1 MLLPITDIIIKPE
14 RQRQNFD
21 PRKLEELTESFR
33 SVGQLQPVIIDE
45 DNILI
50 AGERRIKAAQ
60 MLGRTEIWAEYLTN
74 LEPWQKDVAEL
85 EENLRREGLSYVE
98 EVMAVKK
105 IHQLHQ
111 DKFGVAMSGPGK
123 QGWNVK
129 ATAELLGISTGSV
142 SQDIQLA
149 SAIEKDPELGKQ
161 KTKIAAKSMLGRK
174 NAIKT
179 RQILALLANAKDEK
193 STSKATSPSSKP
205 ASPLTFLH
213 GDARELVSSIPDDS
227 ISCLLT
233 DPPWQVEFDAEFGSD
248 IKTGLDLT
256 KEVLK
261 LVYPKLQVGSLC
273 WMFCATK
280 HLIRGTIFNLL
291 VDCGYRPYD
300 QVLIWYKPSVAHS
313 SHPYRELK
321 NDYEPAVF
329 FSKSEPRD
337 LLKPMF
343 AVQTFKV
350 LGQKLHPAQKPFELL
365 KLLIENSTV
374 GGETVLDP
382 FMGSGE
388 TLRAARE
395 TGRKGIGI
403 EKELEW
409 FNLASSV

>member
-1 MLLPITDIIIKPE
+1 MQLPISEIIIKPD
-14 RQRQNFD
+14 RQRQTFD
-21 PRKLEELTESFR
+21 QRKLEDLSESFR

-45 DNILI
+45 NNVLI
-50 AGERRIKAAQ
+50 AGERRIKAALL
-60 MLGRTEIWAEYLTN
+60 LGRTEIWAEYLSD

-85 EENLRREGLSYVE
+85 EENLRREELGYTE

-111 DKFGVAMSGPGK
+111 DKFGIATAGPGK
-123 QGWNVK
+123 TGWNVK

-149 SAIEKDPELGKQ
+149 TAIEKDPELGKQ

-179 RQILALLANAKDEK
+179 RQILALLANAKEEK
-193 STSKATSPSSKP
+193 GKSSATSPGLKSQN
-205 ASPLTFLH
+205 PLTFLH
-213 GDARELVSSIPDDS
+213 GDARDLIQTIPDDS

-261 LVYPKLQVGSLC
+261 LVYPKLQLGSLC

-291 VDCGYRPYD
+291 VECGYRPYD

-329 FSKSEPRD
+329 FSKGEPRD

-343 AVQTFKV
+343 AVQEYKV
-350 LGQKLHPAQKPFELL
+350 IGQKLHPAQKPFELL
-365 KLLIENSTV
+365 KILIENSTV